1 MINDLKSI
9 SGNNIK
15 YNEETDMIQVIYN
28 GEWQD
33 VMSANMSNLI
43 LFENGDISD
52 ITGGWQI
59 TASTAQYN
67 TSTCSINSS
76 IDIGYLVSNYGVD
89 FNTLILMTKKKLD
102 IIY

>member
-33 VMSANMSNLI
+33 AMSANMSNLI
-43 LFENGDISD
+43 LF
-52 ITGGWQI
+52 
-59 TASTAQYN
+59 
-67 TSTCSINSS
+67 
-76 IDIGYLVSNYGVD
+76 
-89 FNTLILMTKKKLD
+89 
-102 IIY
+102 

>member
-1 MINDLKSI
+1 MKSI

-33 VMSANMSNLI
+33 VMSANMGNLI
-43 LFENGDISD
+43 LFENSDISD

-67 TSTCSINSS
+67 NINMF
-76 IDIGYLVSNYGVD
+76 Y
-89 FNTLILMTKKKLD
+89 
-102 IIY
+102 

>member
-59 TASTAQYN
+59 TAFTAQYN

-76 IDIGYLVSNYGVD
+76 I
-89 FNTLILMTKKKLD
+89 
-102 IIY
+102 